1 MKTGGFTNL
10 EIVERFNSLLNIT
23 MYKDPAQVQNTYA
36 PKRKCIVLCI
46 VPKKKNKAME
56 KQQQKANQTNIKNT
70 TSQENLPDIDSQRR
84 RGLKLNTERT
94 YCMPEEK

>member
-1 MKTGGFTNL
+1 
-10 EIVERFNSLLNIT
+10 
-23 MYKDPAQVQNTYA
+23 MYSPVSS
-36 PKRKCIVLCI
+36 PKEEKQG
-46 VPKKKNKAME
+46 NG